1 MLHTSDHFASSGP
14 LEGLPHR
21 LCVVGATRTQGN
33 LATPLITSYLYP
45 EWGREALE
53 EALEGLVDF
62 GEIRRL
68 LTASS
73 SKLLVGAVEVLSGE
87 FEVFRNA
94 EVTAEK
100 ILASCALPMM
110 FRAVQLSDDGVYW
123 DGLFS
128 QNPPIRDFMREFP
141 DAATK
146 PDEVWLIQISPQ
158 RREHEPKS
166 ISEILNRRGDVEGE
180 FCELR

>member
-1 MLHTSDHFASSGP
+1 
-14 LEGLPHR
+14 
-21 LCVVGATRTQGN
+21 
-33 LATPLITSYLYP
+33 
-45 EWGREALE
+45 
-53 EALEGLVDF
+53 
-62 GEIRRL
+62 
-68 LTASS
+68 
-73 SKLLVGAVEVLSGE
+73 
-87 FEVFRNA
+87 
-94 EVTAEK
+94 
-100 ILASCALPMM
+100 MM
-110 FRAVQLSDDGVYW
+110 FRAVRLSDDGVYW